1 MKKALLFLAALMS
14 CASLLAST
22 PRAEY
27 PRPQFERSEWINLNG
42 EWQFQI
48 DSKFT
53 GKQDKLYE
61 SNTRLSGKIIVPFA
75 PESKLSGVGN
85 TNHMDAVWYKRVINI
100 PRNWDG
106 KKIMLNFGAV
116 DFLCEV
122 WIDGVYVNS
131 HEGGTSSFGFDITPF
146 VKAGKNA
153 EITIYAEDKLSNWSK
168 QPSGKQCSRESYGC
182 FYTRTTGIWQTVW
195 MEAVA
200 HNGLR
205 RARITPDVDNSQF
218 VVEPEFYGLES
229 GQILVVELLDGK
241 KKVATKTVTASNSSI
256 VVLPVKKAKLWS
268 PESPFLYN
276 VVLRTVS
283 ADGKTIDEVKSYTG
297 MRKIHWEGRKLF
309 LNNKPFY
316 LRTVL
321 DQGFYPDGVWT
332 APSDE
337 ALKNDIL
344 LSKACGFNG
353 ARLHQKVFE
362 ERFHYWADVLGYV
375 TFGEA
380 SDWGSNRVDPVA
392 TRTLLKEMADNI
404 NRDYNHPSIIGWTP
418 LNEAWGL
425 KPQETFWRFNDELT
439 AMINTIDPTRL
450 CNSVSGGAIH
460 STDIWTVHTYTQ
472 DPARLKKQLE
482 FDENGYPKYLGQG
495 PFKEVKYS
503 GQPYFVD
510 EFGGIK
516 WNPSQQQDNVET
528 QSWGYGA
535 PPKSLE
541 EFYARLKGQVE
552 AIVSNPNI
560 CGFCYTQLTDVEQ
573 EQNGIYFYDRS
584 EKFDM
589 ARIKAIFEMPTAEE
603 QANAPKAK
611 GKR

>member
-1 MKKALLFLAALMS
+1 MKRTLLFLVALVS
-14 CASLLAST
+14 CVSLLAST

-48 DSKFT
+48 DSKFE
-53 GKQDKLYE
+53 GKQNKLYE
-61 SNTRLSGKIIVPFA
+61 SDARLSDKIIVPFA

-85 TNHMDAVWYKRVINI
+85 TNHMDAVWYKRTVEI
-100 PRNWDG
+100 PNNWAG

-131 HEGGTSSFGFDITPF
+131 HEGGTSSFAFDVTPF
-146 VKAGKNA
+146 VKAGQEA
-153 EITIYAEDKLSNWSK
+153 EITVYAEDKFSNWSK
-168 QPSGKQCSRESYGC
+168 QPSGKQSSRESYGC

-195 MEAVA
+195 LEAVA

-229 GQILVVELLDGK
+229 GQTLVVELMDGK
-241 KKVATKTVTASNSSI
+241 KKVAAKTVTASNSSI

-276 VVLRTVS
+276 VVLRTMS
-283 ADGKTIDEVKSYTG
+283 ADGKTIDEVKSYAG
-297 MRKIHWEGRKLF
+297 LRKIHWEGRKLF
-309 LNNKPFY
+309 LNNEPFY

-332 APSDE
+332 APNDE

-344 LSKACGFNG
+344 LSKASGFNG

-516 WNPSQQQDNVET
+516 WNPSQQRDNVDT

-584 EKFDM
+584 AKFDM
-589 ARIKAIFEMPTAEE
+589 KIIKEIFEMPTAEE
-603 QANAPKAK
+603 QAAKAK
-611 GKR
+611 K

>member
-1 MKKALLFLAALMS
+1 MKKTLLFLVALMS
-14 CASLLAST
+14 CASMLAST

-27 PRPQFERSEWINLNG
+27 PRPQFERKEWMNLNG
-42 EWQFQI
+42 KWQFQI
-48 DSKFT
+48 DSEFV
-53 GKQDKLYE
+53 GKQDKLFE
-61 SNTRLSGKIIVPFA
+61 LKTRLNGEIIVPFA

-85 TNHMDAVWYKRVINI
+85 TDHMNAVWYKRNVLI
-100 PRNWDG
+100 PQNWDG
-106 KKIMLNFGAV
+106 KKVMLNFGGV

-122 WIDGVYVNS
+122 WIDGVYVSS
-131 HEGGTSSFGFDITPF
+131 HEGGTSSFSFDVTPF
-146 VKAGKNA
+146 VKAGKLA
-153 EITIYAEDKLSNWSK
+153 EITVYAEDKLSNWSK

-205 RARITPDVDNSQF
+205 RARITPDLDNSQF

-229 GQILVVELLDGK
+229 GQTLVVELFDGK
-241 KKVATKTVTASNSSI
+241 KKVAEKSVVASNSSI

-268 PESPFLYN
+268 PASPFLYD

-297 MRKIHWEGRKLF
+297 MRKIHWEGRKIF
-309 LNNKPFY
+309 LNNEPFY

-321 DQGFYPDGVWT
+321 DQGFYPDGIWT

-337 ALKNDIL
+337 ALKADIE

-362 ERFHYWADVLGYV
+362 ERFHYWADKLGYV

-425 KPQETFWRFNDELT
+425 QPQEAFWRFNDEMT
-439 AMINTIDPTRL
+439 AMINSIDPTRP
-450 CNSVSGGAIH
+450 CSSVSGGSIH
-460 STDIWTVHTYTQ
+460 STDIWTVHTYVQ
-472 DPARLKKQLE
+472 DPAKLKKQLE
-482 FDENGYPKYLGQG
+482 FVDSYPKYLGQA
-495 PFKEVKYS
+495 PYKEVKYS

-516 WNPSQQQDNVET
+516 WNPSQQEENVNT

-552 AIVSNPNI
+552 AIVSNPDI

-589 ARIKAIFEMPTAEE
+589 KIIKEIFEMPTAEE
-603 QANAPKAK
+603 QTKAK
-611 GKR
+611 GRK